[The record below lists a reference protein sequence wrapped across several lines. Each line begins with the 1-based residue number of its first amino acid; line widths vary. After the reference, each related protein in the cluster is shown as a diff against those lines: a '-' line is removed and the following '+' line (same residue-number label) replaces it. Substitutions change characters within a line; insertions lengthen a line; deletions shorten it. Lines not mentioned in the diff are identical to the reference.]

1 MGGKFTKKNRIKKN
15 HKPHLTK
22 LQWGLLCF
30 ILIAISSAT
39 LISFGAYT
47 YQNNI
52 KSVVS
57 TKDANEALFYSNHL
71 QQMLKE
77 STTYTT
83 KLFSVDTEN
92 IGKEVTTQVRIYN
105 YDLDNVT
112 IYNTGEVNY
121 IFKVEVLDGSAK
133 TLTEEAGIDS
143 TQIKVNGV
151 ALGTDYTYTLDKE
164 TLTALQASYKA
175 YSLQFPTEYV
185 GKISFKVTATPLSDE
200 DWNATGNK
208 FLGRILSYSQS
219 GSQKTSWSGRFS
231 ENDLNGAADS
241 TTFDATAVQKLDG
254 FNYDITGRGTGTITL
269 SWNTKYITISPLSLQ
284 NLEKE
289 LESISAEISYPDG
302 ADQPK
307 ISFPV
312 GGENQASR
320 YTFQFYRVMATDSNE
335 QQDEN
340 GVITRNGDKYVE
352 FEFSETKDE

>member
-1 MGGKFTKKNRIKKN
+1 
-15 HKPHLTK
+15 
-22 LQWGLLCF
+22 
-30 ILIAISSAT
+30 
-39 LISFGAYT
+39 
-47 YQNNI
+47 
-52 KSVVS
+52 
-57 TKDANEALFYSNHL
+57 
-71 QQMLKE
+71 
-77 STTYTT
+77 
-83 KLFSVDTEN
+83 
-92 IGKEVTTQVRIYN
+92 
-105 YDLDNVT
+105 
-112 IYNTGEVNY
+112 
-121 IFKVEVLDGSAK
+121 
-133 TLTEEAGIDS
+133 
-143 TQIKVNGV
+143 
-151 ALGTDYTYTLDKE
+151 
-164 TLTALQASYKA
+164 
-175 YSLQFPTEYV
+175 
-185 GKISFKVTATPLSDE
+185 
-200 DWNATGNK
+200 
-208 FLGRILSYSQS
+208 
-219 GSQKTSWSGRFS
+219 
-231 ENDLNGAADS
+231 LNGAADS